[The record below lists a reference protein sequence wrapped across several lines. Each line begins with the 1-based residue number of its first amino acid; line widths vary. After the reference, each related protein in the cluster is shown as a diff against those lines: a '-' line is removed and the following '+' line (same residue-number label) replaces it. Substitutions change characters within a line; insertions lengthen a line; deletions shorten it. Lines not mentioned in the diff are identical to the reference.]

1 MSAPSHP
8 RADTEP
14 GQRPVRLAGSV
25 ESAQSADSTGSADS
39 APDALHA
46 AVRAHRVREA
56 RRERE
61 GEGSLAR
68 DLALVG
74 VLGWTIVVPVLL
86 GLFGGR
92 WLDRRWGTGIFWTG
106 ALLALGLGVGCLL
119 AWRRVRG
126 S

>member
-8 RADTEP
+8 EP
-14 GQRPVRLAGSV
+14 PKS
-25 ESAQSADSTGSADS
+25 S
-39 APDALHA
+39 PDALHA
-46 AVRAHRVREA
+46 AVRTHRARQA

-68 DLALVG
+68 DLGLVG
-74 VLGWTIVVPVLL
+74 VLGWTIVLPMLF

-92 WLDRRWGTGIFWTG
+92 WLDRRLDTGIFWTG
-106 ALLALGLGVGCLL
+106 ALLALGLAVGCVL

-126 S
+126 A

>member
-1 MSAPSHP
+1 MSSSSHP
-8 RADTEP
+8 HPERDP
-14 GQRPVRLAGSV
+14 DQ
-25 ESAQSADSTGSADS
+25 
-39 APDALHA
+39 DALRA
-46 AVRAHRVREA
+46 AVRARRARQA

-74 VLGWTIVVPVLL
+74 VLGWTIVGPMLL

-92 WLDRRWGTGIFWTG
+92 WLDHRLGSGIFWTG
-106 ALLALGLGVGCLL
+106 ALLVLGLAIGCVLG
-119 AWRRVRG
+119 WRRVRG

>member
-1 MSAPSHP
+1 MKPQP
-8 RADTEP
+8 QTEP
-14 GQRPVRLAGSV
+14 DR
-25 ESAQSADSTGSADS
+25 
-39 APDALHA
+39 DALHA
-46 AVRAHRVREA
+46 AVRARRARQA

-74 VLGWTIVVPVLL
+74 VLGWTIVGPMLL
-86 GLFGGR
+86 GLFAGR
-92 WLDRRWGTGIFWTG
+92 WLDHRLGSGIFWTG
-106 ALLALGLGVGCLL
+106 GLLALGLAIGCVL

>member
-1 MSAPSHP
+1 MSTPSNP
-8 RADTEP
+8 EP
-14 GQRPVRLAGSV
+14 P
-25 ESAQSADSTGSADS
+25 EP

-46 AVRAHRVREA
+46 AVRAHRERQA
-56 RRERE
+56 RRARE

-74 VLGWTIVVPVLL
+74 VLGWTIVLPALL

-92 WLDRRWGTGIFWTG
+92 WLDRRLGTGIFWTG
-106 ALLALGLGVGCLL
+106 GFLALGLALGCVL